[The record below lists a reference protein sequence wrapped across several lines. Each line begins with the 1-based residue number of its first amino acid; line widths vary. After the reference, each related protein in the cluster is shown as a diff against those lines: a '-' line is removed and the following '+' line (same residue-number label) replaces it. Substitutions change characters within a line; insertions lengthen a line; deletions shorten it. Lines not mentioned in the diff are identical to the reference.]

1 VRLEVTT
8 AAQSDAGIA
17 RSALAIGLP
26 ALIKASGG
34 GGGKGM
40 RVVRQETELA
50 EAIPAARREAE
61 AAFGDGTLYLERLL
75 DRPRHVEVQVFG
87 DAHGHLVHLFERDC
101 SVQRRHQKIIEE
113 SHIQFTEAE
122 LRQFETYKSSI
133 GVPIE
138 NMKAFLDTRS
148 NKERDA
154 MQVGIPLDSLNN
166 QLADWILFARK
177 VNPNLDAV
185 IKGDAETGF
194 PILKRV
200 LDIMQ
205 DKNVNKFNLITSLE
219 AAKINLEE
227 IQK

>member
-1 VRLEVTT
+1 MPKIKLPTKQPRIDMTPMVDLFSVLLIFLLLTT
-8 AAQSDAGIA
+8 TMRQPEPANVDTPFSISEKPTPDFNTFTLLLSKDDKVFINFDNGPDTLLKFRPKILTEMGA
-17 RSALAIGLP
+17 R
-26 ALIKASGG
+26 
-34 GGGKGM
+34 
-40 RVVRQETELA
+40 
-50 EAIPAARREAE
+50 
-61 AAFGDGTLYLERLL
+61 YN
-75 DRPRHVEVQVFG
+75 
-87 DAHGHLVHLFERDC
+87 
-101 SVQRRHQKIIEE
+101 
-113 SHIQFTEAE
+113 IQFTEQE
-122 LRQFETYKSSI
+122 LRQFEVYKSSI

-138 NMKAFLDTRS
+138 NMKAFLDTKN

-154 MQVGIPLDSLNN
+154 MQVGIPIDSLNN

-227 IQK
+227 IQQ